1 MPPFI
6 SGECFNLTIMR
17 RTNCYVDCLQIR
29 GLCPGADNTEEKSAK
44 LNYLSCEV
52 FVSQWFIMCELRRH
66 HGHKHSPPPRHKFYC
81 LFFVPSIIYDS
92 VTFAHKWRVHYNPFS
107 ASAVQCALTRPS
119 KTKLDCASVDGGCG
133 EECEIFWWRINWHKF
148 IKCLTMSSLKLTKVQ
163 IQHLK
168 AIQA

>member
-6 SGECFNLTIMR
+6 TGECFNLTIMR
-17 RTNCYVDCLQIR
+17 LTNCYVDCLQIR
-29 GLCPGADNTEEKSAK
+29 GLGPGADNTEEKSAK

-52 FVSQWFIMCELRRH
+52 FVSQWFIMCEPRRH
-66 HGHKHSPPPRHKFYC
+66 HGHKHSPPPRHTFYW

-107 ASAVQCALTRPS
+107 TLHYLQDQARLSL
-119 KTKLDCASVDGGCG
+119 DGGCG

-148 IKCLTMSSLKLTKVQ
+148 IKCPTMSSLKLTKVQ